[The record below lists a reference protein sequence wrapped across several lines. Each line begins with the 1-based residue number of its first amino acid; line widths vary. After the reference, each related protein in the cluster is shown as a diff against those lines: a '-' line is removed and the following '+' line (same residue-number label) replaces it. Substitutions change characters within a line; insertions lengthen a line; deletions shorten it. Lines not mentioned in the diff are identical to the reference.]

1 MNNSQKK
8 IVTFGEIMVRLSP
21 PAYQR
26 IAFTRNFEVCYAGGE
41 ANVAVSL
48 ANYGMKS
55 YFVSKI
61 PTHEVGSAVI
71 RTLQEMKVSTD
82 YIIRGGDRLGV
93 YYLEH
98 GASIRPSKVIYDRT
112 HSSISEATESEFN
125 FETIFE
131 GATWFHVSGISPAL
145 SESCAKLSTKALQ
158 CAKKMGITTSF
169 DLNYRKKLWTPEE
182 AQKTCIPLMEYVD
195 VCIGNEEDAEKVL
208 GFVSTGS
215 DIQKGNLNIDG
226 YKTMFEKLKT
236 HFGFQYVATTLRESI
251 SASDNGWS
259 ALLYNGQQFF
269 QSKKYNLHIVD
280 RVGAGDSFSAGL
292 IYALIVKKDLQHA
305 INFAVAASALKH
317 SIHGDFNQVSIEEV
331 EKLATGDGS
340 GRVER

>member
-1 MNNSQKK
+1 MNTHNK
-8 IVTFGEIMVRLSP
+8 IVMFGEIMLRLSP

-26 IAFTRNFEVCYAGGE
+26 IAFTRNFEACYAGGE

-48 ANYGMKS
+48 ANYGMNS
-55 YFVSKI
+55 YFVSKVPENEI
-61 PTHEVGSAVI
+61 GSAVI
-71 RTLQEMKVSTD
+71 RTLKEMNVNTD
-82 YIIRGGDRLGV
+82 YITYGGKRLGV

-98 GASIRPSKVIYDRT
+98 GASVRPSKVIYDRK
-112 HSSISEATESEFN
+112 HSSLSEAQETEFDFDAIFN
-125 FETIFE
+125 

-145 SESCAKLSTKALQ
+145 SESCATLTAKALQ
-158 CAKKMGITTSF
+158 CAKKAGLTTSF
-169 DLNYRKKLWTPEE
+169 DLNYRKKLWTAQE
-182 AQKTCIPLMEYVD
+182 AQKICIPLMEHVD

-208 GFVSTGS
+208 GFTPQGS
-215 DIQKGNLNIDG
+215 NIQQGTLNIEG
-226 YKTMFEKLKT
+226 YKAMFEKLKER
-236 HFGFQYVATTLRESI
+236 FGFQHVATTLRESI

-292 IYALIVKKDLQHA
+292 IYSLIATKDPQQS
-305 INFAVAASALKH
+305 IDFAVAASALKH
-317 SIHGDFNQVSIEEV
+317 SIHGDFNQVSVEEV
-331 EKLATGDGS
+331 EKLATGDAS